1 MIDVRS
7 LRKSFGVQLVLRD
20 VSLRVRKGSVT
31 SLIGPSGS
39 GKSTL
44 LRCINLLE
52 IPDAG
57 QVRLGE
63 RTFNFGPGNR
73 PLTDRQLAAYR
84 AETGMV
90 FQHFNL
96 FPHMT
101 VLGNVIEGLVTVKG
115 MKGAQAR
122 DLGRAQLDKVGL
134 RAKEDEYP
142 LRLSGGQK
150 QRVAIARALAMEPEV
165 LLLDEITSALDPELV
180 DEVLAVIRRLAEDGM
195 TMLLVTHEMAFARN
209 VCDQVIFMADGLIVE
224 EGTADVVLDTPRN
237 ERTQQFLARYNRTT
251 MRMEEQA

>member
-1 MIDVRS
+1 MIDIRS
-7 LRKSFGVQLVLRD
+7 LRKSFGTQQVLRD
-20 VSLRVRKGSVT
+20 ISLHVRKGSVT

-63 RTFNFGPGNR
+63 RAFNFGPGNL

-84 AETGMV
+84 AETGMI

-115 MKGAQAR
+115 MRRAQAR

-134 RAKEDEYP
+134 SAKEDEYP

-150 QRVAIARALAMEPEV
+150 QRVAIARALAMKPEV

-237 ERTQQFLARYNRTT
+237 ERTRQFLARYNRTT
-251 MRMEEQA
+251 MRMEKQE

>member
-1 MIDVRS
+1 MIDIRS
-7 LRKSFGVQLVLRD
+7 LCKSFGTHQVLRD
-20 VSLRVRKGSVT
+20 VSLIVEKGTVT

-57 QVRLGE
+57 QVRMGE

-90 FQHFNL
+90 FQQFNL

-101 VLGNVIEGLVTVKG
+101 VLGNVTLGPLTVKG
-115 MKGAQAR
+115 MKSAQAR
-122 DLGRAQLDKVGL
+122 ELGRAQLDKVGL
-134 RAKEDEYP
+134 LEKENEYP
-142 LRLSGGQK
+142 VRLSGGQK
-150 QRVAIARALAMEPEV
+150 QRVAIARALAMNPEV

-180 DEVLAVIRRLAEDGM
+180 DEVLAVIRQLAEDGM
-195 TMLLVTHEMAFARN
+195 TMILVTHEMAFARN
-209 VCDQVIFMADGLIVE
+209 VCDQVLFMDEGQVVE
-224 EGTADVVLDTPRN
+224 EGTADVIFGAPRN

-251 MRMEEQA
+251 MREADRA